1 MKLCIIDTSSKYFSM
16 AIAQDTKLLAGVFKP
31 YGKELSRKIMPTIA
45 DALKKAKVSLARIDC
60 FGVGIGPGSFTGLRV
75 GLATIKG
82 LTFLRNKP
90 VVSVTSLEVMAYALR
105 EIDGFVCPLV
115 DAKRELVYTALY
127 EVKKTRITRRSRY
140 LLAPMKELLDS
151 IENYIKSPRSD
162 PSALRASGSSK
173 ICLKP
178 LPVGQ
183 ILLEKLRTDK
193 KITFLG
199 DGLLRYQAVLLK
211 ALGKRAGFIFDELM
225 WYPKPENLMACVR
238 EKYDKKE
245 FSDIDTLVPLY
256 LYPKE
261 CQIKKAV

>member
-1 MKLCIIDTSSKYFSM
+1 M
-16 AIAQDTKLLAGVFKP
+16 AIAQDAKLLAGVFKP
-31 YGKELSRKIMPTIA
+31 YGKELSRKIIPTIA
-45 DALKKAKVSLARIDC
+45 DALKKAKVSLAHIDC

-82 LTFLRNKP
+82 LAFLRNKP
-90 VVSVTSLEVMAYALR
+90 VVSVASLEVMAYALR
-105 EIDGFVCPLV
+105 EIDGFVCPIV

-140 LLAPMKELLDS
+140 LLTSVKELL
-151 IENYIKSPRSD
+151 EKPR
-162 PSALRASGSSK
+162 G
-173 ICLKP
+173 
-178 LPVGQ
+178 
-183 ILLEKLRTDK
+183 DK

-211 ALGKRAGFIFDELM
+211 ALGKRASFISDELM

-238 EKYDKKE
+238 EKCDKKE

-261 CQIKKAV
+261 CQIRKTV